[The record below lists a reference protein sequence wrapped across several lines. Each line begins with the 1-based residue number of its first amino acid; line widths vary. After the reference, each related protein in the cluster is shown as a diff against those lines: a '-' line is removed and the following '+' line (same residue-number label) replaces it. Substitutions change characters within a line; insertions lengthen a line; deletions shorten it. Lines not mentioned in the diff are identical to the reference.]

1 MIVSSRS
8 PASPT
13 LNRRHLL
20 SGAALGATALALGG
34 CGGLFKAATTTP
46 NLYALT
52 PKNTFAPGP
61 TVNWQLVVEE
71 PLASRALDTDYIAL
85 MPSTTEIKYFD
96 NARWAERAPR
106 MVQTLLVESF
116 ENSGRIIAVGR
127 QAVGLRADFNVISE
141 LREFQAEYKQGMSAL
156 PTVHVR
162 LNAKL
167 IVQPQQIIVA
177 SRTFDVEQPVAVNK
191 MPEIITAF
199 DDALGRTMKQLVE
212 WVLSQNNPNQGRQL

>member
-1 MIVSSRS
+1 MMRI
-8 PASPT
+8 
-13 LNRRHLL
+13 LL
-20 SGAALGATALALGG
+20 LAAVA
-34 CGGLFKAATTTP
+34 AATLTACSLP
-46 NLYALT
+46 GGGDPPQLYTLT
-52 PKNTFAPGP
+52 PKNTFTPGP
-61 TVNWQLVVEE
+61 TVQWQLVVEE

-116 ENSGRIIAVGR
+116 ENTGRIIAVGR

-141 LREFQAEYKQGMSAL
+141 LREFQAEYKGGLKAP

-162 LNAKL
+162 LNAKM

-177 SRTFDVEQPVAVNK
+177 SKTFDVEQAVATND
-191 MPEIITAF
+191 MPAIIAAF
-199 DDALGRTMKQLVE
+199 DDALGKAMKQLVE
-212 WVLSQNNPNQGRQL
+212 WSLSQQNPNQGKQL